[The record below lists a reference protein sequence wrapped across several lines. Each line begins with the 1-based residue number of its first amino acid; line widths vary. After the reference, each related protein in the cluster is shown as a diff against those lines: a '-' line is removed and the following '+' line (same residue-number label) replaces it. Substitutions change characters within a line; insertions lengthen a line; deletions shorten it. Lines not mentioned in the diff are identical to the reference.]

1 MSFIIVEEPTQKL
14 IDIEFSN
21 SSFNVQIHPNKLA
34 QEIEFWPKNAA
45 DVQKLGSE
53 TRIRMQLNTVE
64 PKWINK
70 NKDTFICYSCAEGLP
85 IFDIFYGFIHTFLFI
100 VLKNIFLCRI
110 IFHSG
115 ERSFYENGISYFGQ
129 ALSHSIAQ
137 FACEK
142 SLQTIMSRVS
152 LLLFF

>member
-1 MSFIIVEEPTQKL
+1 VEEPTQKL

-21 SSFNVQIHPNKLA
+21 SLFNVQIHPTKLA

-53 TRIRMQLNTVE
+53 KRIRMQLNTVE
-64 PKWINK
+64 PKWSNK

-85 IFDIFYGFIHTFLFI
+85 IFDIFDGFIHIFLFI
-100 VLKNIFLCRI
+100 ILKNYFYIFD
-110 IFHSG
+110 SG